1 MSDYDEPIS
10 DETKVEIAAEFMKY
24 APPGEFNEVYN
35 DVAKLVDNP
44 DLLKRATSIA
54 VGEYNVQQ
62 FTPVELDGDKC
73 LLTSF
78 ATLENG
84 RYFNPRSN
92 KSFKYDHIKHVAY
105 DVQGEAPTS
114 HNDKLRET
122 IQSKIDEYVKAHYP
136 NGTSSVYATSATEVV
151 ICIEDHEFQA
161 GNYWGGRW
169 RSHWNVEV
177 QGNKASVDGVL
188 RIQVHY
194 YEDGNVQLLSK
205 KDCTFEL
212 NVESDE
218 KFATELLKK
227 ILGAESDYQSAIS
240 DNYVKMSDTTF
251 KALRR
256 QLPMTRTK
264 IDWQK
269 LLGYKI
275 GREATQQQNNNN

>member
-1 MSDYDEPIS
+1 MSDYDEPID
-10 DETKVEIAAEFMKY
+10 DETKVEIAAEFLKY

-35 DVAKLVDNP
+35 DVTKLVNDP
-44 DLLKRATSIA
+44 ELMKQATSQA

-62 FTPVELDGDKC
+62 FTPVDLDGEKC

-78 ATLENG
+78 AHLDNG
-84 RYFNPRSN
+84 RYYNPRSN
-92 KSFKYDHIKHVAY
+92 KSFRYDHIKHEAY
-105 DVQGEAPTS
+105 DVQTEAIHS
-114 HNDKLRET
+114 NNDNLRIAVQT
-122 IQSKIDEYVKAHYP
+122 KVDDYVKAHYP
-136 NGTSSVYATSATEVV
+136 NGTSSVYSTSANEIV

-169 RSHWNVEV
+169 RSHWSIDINGSKAQVE
-177 QGNKASVDGVL
+177 GVL

-205 KDCTFEL
+205 KDCSLEMS
-212 NVESDE
+212 VESDD
-218 KFATELLKK
+218 KFAAELVKS
-227 ILGAESDYQSAIS
+227 ILNSENEYQSAIS

-275 GREATQQQNNNN
+275 GREATQQQNQ

>member
-1 MSDYDEPIS
+1 MSDYEEQID
-10 DETKVEIAAEFMKY
+10 DETKVAIGAEFMKY

-35 DVAKLVDNP
+35 DVAKLLANEE
-44 DLLKRATSIA
+44 LLKQATSEA
-54 VGEYNVQQ
+54 VGDYNIQQ
-62 FTPVELDGDKC
+62 FTPVNLESNEKC
-73 LLTSF
+73 LLTGYS
-78 ATLENG
+78 LLPNG
-84 RYFNPRSN
+84 RYYNPKTN
-92 KSFKYDHIKHVAY
+92 KSFKYDHIKHTPYEIQHENITNTNESTRVA
-105 DVQGEAPTS
+105 VQSQVE
-114 HNDKLRET
+114 
-122 IQSKIDEYVKAHYP
+122 EYVKAHYP
-136 NGTSSVYATSATEVV
+136 NGTTSVYSTSPKEIV

-169 RSHWNVEV
+169 RSHWTVTVN
-177 QGNKASVDGVL
+177 GSKAQIDGIL

-205 KDCTFEL
+205 KDATHEL
-212 NVESDE
+212 SVESDE
-218 KFATELLKK
+218 KFASELVKL
-227 ILGAESDYQSAIS
+227 IRTSENEYQSAIS

-275 GREATQQQNNNN
+275 GKEASQQSNQ

>member
-1 MSDYDEPIS
+1 MSDYDEPID
-10 DETKVEIAAEFMKY
+10 DETKVEIAAEFLKY

-35 DVAKLVDNP
+35 DVTKLVNDP
-44 DLLKRATSIA
+44 ELMKQATSQA

-62 FTPVELDGDKC
+62 FTPVDLDGEKC

-78 ATLENG
+78 AHLDNG
-84 RYFNPRSN
+84 RYYNPRSN
-92 KSFKYDHIKHVAY
+92 KSFRYDHIKHEAY
-105 DVQGEAPTS
+105 DVQTEAIHS
-114 HNDKLRET
+114 NNDNLRIAVQT
-122 IQSKIDEYVKAHYP
+122 KVDDYVKAHYP
-136 NGTSSVYATSATEVV
+136 NGTSSVYSTSPNEIV

-169 RSHWNVEV
+169 RSHWSIDINGSKAQVE
-177 QGNKASVDGVL
+177 GVL

-205 KDCTFEL
+205 KDCSLEMS
-212 NVESDE
+212 VESDD
-218 KFATELLKK
+218 KFAAELVKS
-227 ILGAESDYQSAIS
+227 ILNSENEYQSAIS

-275 GREATQQQNNNN
+275 GREATQQQNQ